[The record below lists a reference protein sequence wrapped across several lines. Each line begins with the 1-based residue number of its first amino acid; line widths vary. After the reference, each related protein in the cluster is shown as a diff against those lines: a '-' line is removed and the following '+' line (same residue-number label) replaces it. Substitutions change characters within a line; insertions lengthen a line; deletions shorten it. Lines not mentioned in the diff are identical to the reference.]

1 MQFVTIH
8 YTYRLRLVRPLVPS
22 GVFLVLAVT
31 ILTVNALA
39 QGGPPMITDDTE
51 TVPKHHFEINNG
63 FTLERGSD
71 GTVYSIPDIDFNY
84 GLNKRMQLRIETPWV
99 LVHNDGQPYINGIGN
114 TSIAVRWRFR
124 DATET
129 HKIAIS
135 MYPALEFN
143 TSQSSVRRGI
153 VDKGPSF
160 LLPFQWQTE
169 IKKFGINGDVGY
181 RFQRGQDEM
190 VYGVV
195 VGRELNKWV
204 EVMAEFHGEGP
215 TNRIDQHAEV
225 YNLGTRIGMTK
236 HTTFLF
242 SAGSSLRRNS
252 DPKFIMYAGVQVTF

>member
-1 MQFVTIH
+1 
-8 YTYRLRLVRPLVPS
+8 
-22 GVFLVLAVT
+22 
-31 ILTVNALA
+31 
-39 QGGPPMITDDTE
+39 MITDDTE

-195 VGRELNKWV
+195 VGRELNKRV
-204 EVMAEFHGEGP
+204 EVMAELHGEGP

>member
-1 MQFVTIH
+1 MRNVTI
-8 YTYRLRLVRPLVPS
+8 YYNS
-22 GVFLVLAVT
+22 VLASARVLVYLLSVALLTLFTYAT
-31 ILTVNALA
+31 IAFC

-63 FTLERGSD
+63 FTLERGAD

-99 LVHNDGQPYINGIGN
+99 VVHNNGQPTISGFGN

-124 DATET
+124 DETET
-129 HKIAIS
+129 QKIAIS
-135 MYPALEFN
+135 MYPAFEFN

-153 VDKGPSF
+153 ADKGPSF

-169 IKKFGINGDVGY
+169 VKKFGINGDVGY

-190 VYGVV
+190 IYGIV
-195 VGRELNKWV
+195 VGREINKRV
-204 EVMAEFHGEGP
+204 ELMGEFHGEGP

-225 YNLGTRIGMTK
+225 YNFGTRVGMTK
-236 HTTFLF
+236 HTTFMF
-242 SAGSSLRRNS
+242 SAGSSLRRNF